1 MCLREKI
8 ANHRVKDAIEREKFF
23 YFPEFMKS
31 IRKSLGLTQK
41 AVSEQTKINDKRFF
55 RIESLNFFL
64 EPSDDEIKTLAE
76 YYGVPTELLL
86 KKLKEYK
93 MPLYKPPKAA

>member
-8 ANHRVKDAIEREKFF
+8 ANHRVQDAISREKYF
-23 YFPEFMKS
+23 YFPDFIKM
-31 IRKSLGLTQK
+31 IRKSLGLTQRS
-41 AVSEQTKINDKRFF
+41 VSEQAKINEKRLF

-64 EPSDDEIKTLAE
+64 EPSEQELKTLAE
-76 YYGVPTELLL
+76 YYGIPDDLLI

-93 MPLYKPPKAA
+93 MPLYKPAKAA